1 MLVRSSST
9 PVLGALHAS
18 STGGHSPA
26 VHFAD
31 SSPTVAYHPPAISCS
46 LSTGAGAGGS
56 DHERSR
62 GGPSSGSLRRAC
74 SDGNLS
80 SLSGG
85 GRADEHHR
93 SRPAAAA
100 LETIQSFAA
109 RDGSWDEEDEDEDND
124 YEEDAEQEM
133 SFGMFGAGVGA
144 GGSTYTQ
151 EHPLFLAR
159 GLGIDRLG
167 SGLLSADCGAGFDDG
182 GSGSGGNGG
191 GSGYLVAS
199 GGGGGGGDRSGIELH
214 YKRLIEEDP
223 CNGLFLRNYAQFL
236 YQVKGD
242 RRRAE
247 EYYSRAILADP
258 NDGELLSEY
267 AKLVWEVHGDEERA
281 SSYFD
286 RAARASPHN
295 SHVLAAQAAFLWD
308 TDDGAGPDETMSY
321 TGFAAAAAHPS
332 MASATS

>member
-1 MLVRSSST
+1 MLVRSAST
-9 PVLGALHAS
+9 PVLGALHACRAA
-18 STGGHSPA
+18 GGHSSPA
-26 VHFAD
+26 VHLAD

-46 LSTGAGAGGS
+46 LSSGGGGGS
-56 DHERSR
+56 DHERFR
-62 GGPSSGSLRRAC
+62 GDGVIGGMRRTC

-80 SLSGG
+80 ALGG
-85 GRADEHHR
+85 DDHHHHLP
-93 SRPAAAA
+93 RPRPPAPA

-109 RDGSWDEEDEDEDND
+109 RDGSMDEEEDDDDVED
-124 YEEDAEQEM
+124 DATQEM
-133 SFGMFGAGVGA
+133 VSFGG
-144 GGSTYTQ
+144 GGSLSQ

-167 SGLLSADCGAGFDDG
+167 SGLLGTDGF
-182 GSGSGGNGG
+182 
-191 GSGYLVAS
+191 
-199 GGGGGGGDRSGIELH
+199 GGGGGMDGGGGGYAVASGDRGDRSGIEIH
-214 YKRLIEEDP
+214 YKKLIEEDP

-267 AKLVWEVHGDEERA
+267 AKLVWDVHGDEERA

-286 RAARASPHN
+286 RAAMASPHN

-308 TDDGAGPDETMSY
+308 TEEGEESGGAMSY
-321 TGFAAAAAHPS
+321 TGIAAAHSS
-332 MASATS
+332 MASATT

>member
-18 STGGHSPA
+18 SGGHSPA
-26 VHFAD
+26 VHLAE
-31 SSPTVAYHPPAISCS
+31 SSPTVAYHPPPISCS
-46 LSTGAGAGGS
+46 LSSSGGGGS
-56 DHERSR
+56 DHERER
-62 GGPSSGSLRRAC
+62 GGLRRAC

-80 SLSGG
+80 SLG
-85 GRADEHHR
+85 GRADDHHR
-93 SRPAAAA
+93 SRPAP

-109 RDGSWDEEDEDEDND
+109 RDGSWDEEDEND
-124 YEEDAEQEM
+124 ADDADDDTEQEM
-133 SFGMFGAGVGA
+133 SFGMFGAVA
-144 GGSTYTQ
+144 GIGSTYTQ

-167 SGLLSADCGAGFDDG
+167 SGLLLTDDG
-182 GSGSGGNGG
+182 GINGG
-191 GSGYLVAS
+191 AGGTYLVAS
-199 GGGGGGGDRSGIELH
+199 GGGGSGIEAH
-214 YKRLIEEDP
+214 YKQLIEEDP
-223 CNGLFLRNYAQFL
+223 CNGLFLRNYARFL

-258 NDGELLSEY
+258 DDGELLSEY
-267 AKLVWEVHGDEERA
+267 AKLVWEVHGDEDRA
-281 SSYFD
+281 SGYFE
-286 RAARASPHN
+286 RAARADPHN

-308 TDDGAGPDETMSY
+308 TDDGTGPEETTMSY
-321 TGFAAAAAHPS
+321 TGFAAAAARSS